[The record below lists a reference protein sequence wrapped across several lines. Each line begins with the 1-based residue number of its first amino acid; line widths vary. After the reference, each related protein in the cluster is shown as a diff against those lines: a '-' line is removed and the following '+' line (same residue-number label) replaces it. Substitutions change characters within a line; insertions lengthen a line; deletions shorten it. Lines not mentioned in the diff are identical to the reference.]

1 MGAAEKLDRFVSFVP
16 AGMSWAMALAY
27 TGVGEAQMRDWQK
40 RGLVRFRARGPK
52 GGLVTTREM
61 LDEALR
67 QLFAGGGDVT
77 EDMDFGDE

>member
-1 MGAAEKLDRFVSFVP
+1 MGAAEKHPGPIPFWP
-16 AGMSWAMALAY
+16 AGMSWDMALAY

-52 GGLVTTREM
+52 GGLVTSRDQ

-67 QLFAGGGDVT
+67 QLFAAGADMA
-77 EDMDFGDE
+77 EDFDFG

>member
-1 MGAAEKLDRFVSFVP
+1 MGYALEKLPDWP
-16 AGMSWAMALAY
+16 EGMPWDWALAY

-40 RGLVRFRARGPK
+40 RGLVRFRPRGPK
-52 GGLVTTREM
+52 GALVTSKAQ

-67 QLFAGGGDVT
+67 QLFTGGGDVS